1 MKIND
6 IYFMLIS
13 LTADFKHIW
22 QFENMSYVKYMYYE
36 YWNNFKIKKFL
47 FGDILF
53 ISIWIALLCT
63 VVSSRQNLIPWPT
76 KFISLCLFLNGSKA
90 LYMYMT
96 LTSWTMT
103 LTLRSYDPYVKVL
116 WLMILWDVLMTN
128 DPMRC
133 TYFVTASKKSLSFLC
148 FIILLYIYHSN
159 E

>member
-22 QFENMSYVKYMYYE
+22 QFENMSYVKYMYHE

-76 KFISLCLFLNGSKA
+76 KFISLCLFLNGSKVIIHV
-90 LYMYMT
+90 
-96 LTSWTMT
+96 
-103 LTLRSYDPYVKVL
+103 YDPYVMNNDLNFKVL
-116 WLMILWDVLMTN
+116 WSLRQGLMTN